1 VAEYAGGDDCSFVV
15 VWFVSLLDGIV
26 VHPRLMSLESVIMFD
41 GVGRLF
47 ECLSADGY
55 AYVLAIESRN
65 VRERIPKL
73 EAARFMNIGSVLAM
87 TLHLREKAADT
98 SV

>member
-1 VAEYAGGDDCSFVV
+1 MGEYAGGDGCSFVV
-15 VWFVSLLDGIV
+15 LRFVSLLDGIV

-41 GVGRLF
+41 GLGRLF

-55 AYVLAIESRN
+55 ACVLAIESGDLM
-65 VRERIPKL
+65 ERIPKL

-87 TLHLREKAADT
+87 TLHLREK
-98 SV
+98 SVGRKA